1 MGRVRLEWKEVGM
14 QRIGNLAFFTA
25 LSFVFLDMAL
35 SRARMA
41 SEAYDI
47 ANKRLVRSIEDVR
60 LANLAFGE
68 SSASVALL
76 QGNLVDIQDL
86 VEQATREVGAAQVE
100 YLQAVEAGGVAS
112 IEAALAQA
120 DLNEVTMEWGDVL
133 RIGAPLVNDA
143 TTALNSNEDSLDAV
157 ERAQRAVDDSSRS
170 LRITLA
176 VTALSIVSQIIPAY
190 LALRAAQMQA
200 AAAGAVA
207 QGILG
212 GPAGWAKLAI
222 GVGVAS
228 ATIAAITALV
238 PFQMGGLV
246 TRPTIGILGER
257 GPEAV
262 IPLDKMR
269 GGGREDIHVNLF
281 LDGEQIEKAIVRRN
295 RT

>member
-246 TRPTIGILGER
+246 TRPTVGILGER

-269 GGGREDIHVNLF
+269 NSGREDIHVNLF